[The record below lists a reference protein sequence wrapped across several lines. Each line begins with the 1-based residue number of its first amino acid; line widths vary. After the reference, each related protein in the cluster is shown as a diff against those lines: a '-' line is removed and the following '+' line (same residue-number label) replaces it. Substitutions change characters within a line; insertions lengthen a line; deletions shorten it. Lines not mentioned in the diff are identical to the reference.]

1 MTASTSDFD
10 FVALLAH
17 LADGEPLT
25 AEEAG
30 KAFDEV
36 VSGQIDPIQVAGFLT
51 AIRVRGATP
60 QEVAGGVQAL
70 RRAMVPV
77 VTPEPEYLVDTAGTG
92 GGAVTTFNISTA
104 AALVAASAGVPMAKH
119 GNRSFSSRSG
129 SADVLEAMGVRI
141 DLSADAMA
149 RILREVGIVFMF
161 APLLHP
167 AMRHVSPVRKSLGF
181 RTIMNLL
188 GPLTNPAGATRQ
200 VVGVSDPEFLH
211 LVVHA
216 LRELGH
222 FKALVVF
229 GEPGMDEVSPL
240 GVTRVAELRDGGIH
254 EYEISPAE
262 FGLEPANLED
272 LAGGEPEENARVILD
287 VLEGKRRDGALS
299 AVLLNAGAAVY
310 VGGRAESLRQG
321 VRVAE
326 QAVAGGAA
334 LETLEAL
341 RQATIREAEAAA
353 EN

>member
-1 MTASTSDFD
+1 
-10 FVALLAH
+10 
-17 LADGEPLT
+17 
-25 AEEAG
+25 
-30 KAFDEV
+30 
-36 VSGQIDPIQVAGFLT
+36 
-51 AIRVRGATP
+51 
-60 QEVAGGVQAL
+60 
-70 RRAMVPV
+70 
-77 VTPEPEYLVDTAGTG
+77 
-92 GGAVTTFNISTA
+92 
-104 AALVAASAGVPMAKH
+104 
-119 GNRSFSSRSG
+119 
-129 SADVLEAMGVRI
+129 
-141 DLSADAMA
+141 
-149 RILREVGIVFMF
+149 
-161 APLLHP
+161 
-167 AMRHVSPVRKSLGF
+167 MRHVSPVRKSLGF